1 MKIRNVLV
9 AIAVSGMLALAA
21 CSEQTGAGSGG
32 GNPYGSSGAPA
43 GSGGAMGSGG
53 GSMSSGSSGSS
64 GSSSNPMR

>member
-21 CSEQTGAGSGG
+21 CSEGTSTGSG
-32 GNPYGSSGAPA
+32 GNPYGSSGAP
-43 GSGGAMGSGG
+43 SSSG

-64 GSSSNPMR
+64 GASGPMR